1 VHRRSVS
8 AQLFMLAFLAYF
20 MLPLFWLVVSSTKSI
35 GDLFDSFGLWFA
47 HDFHFAQNVR
57 DLFDTRTLD
66 GGSYLLWMRNSMLY
80 SVGSAAIAALAATAA
95 GYGFSKFS
103 FRGRE
108 ALFWFVLATVMVPTQ
123 ALATPT
129 YLLFAKVGLTNSPW
143 SIILPSS
150 VIPFGVYLMRI
161 YADRA
166 VPIQLIEAARVDGA
180 SELRIFRS
188 IAFRLLAPGFVTVA
202 LFAFVACWNNYFLP
216 LIMLS
221 EPKWYPFTVG
231 VRELGTTGA
240 ITGSLLAIVPLIVA
254 FVLLGRYWESGLATG
269 AVVR

>member
-1 VHRRSVS
+1 VRRRSVA

-20 MLPLFWLVVSSTKSI
+20 LLPLFWMVVSATKSTS
-35 GDLFDSFGLWFA
+35 DLFDSFGLWFA
-47 HDFHFAQNVR
+47 HDFHLAQNVR
-57 DLFDTRTLD
+57 DLFDARTLD
-66 GGSYLLWMRNSMLY
+66 GGTYLLWMRNSLLY
-80 SVGSAAIAALAATAA
+80 SVSSAVIAALAAAAA
-95 GYGFSKFS
+95 GYGFSKFR

-108 ALFWFVLATVMVPTQ
+108 ALFWFVLGTVMVPTQ

-129 YLLFAKVGLTNSPW
+129 YLLFAKIGLTNNPL

-150 VIPFGVYLMRI
+150 VIPFGVFLMRI

-166 VPIQLIEAARVDGA
+166 VPIQVIEAARLDGA
-180 SELRIFRS
+180 SEFRIFRS
-188 IAFRLLAPGFVTVA
+188 IAFRLLAPGFVTVM
-202 LFAFVACWNNYFLP
+202 LFAFVATWNNYFLP

-240 ITGSLLAIVPLIVA
+240 ITGSLLAVA
-254 FVLLGRYWESGLATG
+254 PMVAGFVLLQRYWQSGLG
-269 AVVR
+269 AGVY

>member
-1 VHRRSVS
+1 VRGRSVA

-20 MLPLFWLVVSSTKSI
+20 LLPLFWLVVSATKS
-35 GDLFDSFGLWFA
+35 GSDLFDSFGLWFA
-47 HDFHFAQNVR
+47 RDFHLAQNVR
-57 DLFDTRTLD
+57 DLFAARSVD

-80 SVGSAAIAALAATAA
+80 SVSSAVIAALAAAGA
-95 GYGFSKFS
+95 GYGFAKFS

-108 ALFWFVLATVMVPTQ
+108 ALFWLVLGTVMVPTQ

-150 VIPFGVYLMRI
+150 VVPFGVFLMRI
-161 YADRA
+161 YAERA
-166 VPIQLIEAARVDGA
+166 VPIQLIEAARLDGA
-180 SELRIFRS
+180 SEIRIFRS
-188 IAFRLLAPGFVTVA
+188 IAFRLLAPGFVTVM
-202 LFAFVACWNNYFLP
+202 LFAFVATWNNYFLP

-231 VRELGTTGA
+231 VRELGTTAA
-240 ITGSLLAIVPLIVA
+240 ITGSLLAVGPMVIA
-254 FVLLGRYWESGLATG
+254 FVLLQRFWQSGLATG
-269 AVVR
+269 GMAN